1 MDKHRKTGGLSA
13 GCIQSS
19 LAGIKR
25 LKGRY
30 DMEPTTP
37 STQSS
42 LHISEEVIATIA
54 DEAIRELDGV
64 YSLSNLPMKV
74 GFFTTPAAA
83 KPVKITYSGDVAQI
97 DIGIVVNLNDRLK
110 DICER
115 VQAAIKDSVQ
125 NMTGITVSKVNVFVS
140 GVHIEQEQ

>member
-1 MDKHRKTGGLSA
+1 
-13 GCIQSS
+13 
-19 LAGIKR
+19 
-25 LKGRY
+25 
-30 DMEPTTP
+30 MEPTTP